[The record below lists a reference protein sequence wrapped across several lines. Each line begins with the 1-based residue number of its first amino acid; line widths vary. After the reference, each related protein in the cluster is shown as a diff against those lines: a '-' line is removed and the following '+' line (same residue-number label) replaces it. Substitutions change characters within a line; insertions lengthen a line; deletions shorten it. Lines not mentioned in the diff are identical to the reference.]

1 MIESDQRQEQAGRLD
16 VGSLIPVTTVHT
28 DQLADFLNHQE
39 VQYLLSGQ
47 TLFNIG
53 DKDDAT
59 IYLLSGELE
68 VINKEGKSELL
79 VAGTRDSWHPIAHSQ
94 PRQVTAKALTDISYI
109 SIDSY
114 RYDTLLAWD
123 QTAGYIVL
131 DISSNR
137 EFDDDA
143 DWMIKLLHTDLFYRV
158 PPGNITNI
166 FRNFQ
171 RIDVGEGDIVF
182 NQGEM
187 GDSCYYIKSGEFSV
201 VVDSGAGSHQVAT
214 LCEGGSFGE
223 DALLSDNPRNATIK
237 ALSGGTLMRLDKEHF
252 DALLKAPVVSELTF
266 SDAREMAEQGA
277 KWIDV
282 RMDDEFNSGH
292 IDNSTHMPLHLLR
305 LKMRLLDK
313 KTPYIVYCDTG
324 RRSSAATYL
333 LSQAGFEVYLLKGGY
348 SEGAFPAH

>member
-1 MIESDQRQEQAGRLD
+1 MIESDQRQEQAEQLD
-16 VGSLIPVTTVHT
+16 LGALIPVTTVHT

-39 VQYLLSGQ
+39 VQYLVSGQ
-47 TLFNIG
+47 TLFKIG

-68 VINKEGKSELL
+68 VINKDGKSE
-79 VAGTRDSWHPIAHSQ
+79 VITAGTRDSWHPVAHSQ
-94 PRQVTAKALTDISYI
+94 PRQVTAKALSDVSYI

-137 EFDDDA
+137 DFDDDA

-166 FRNFQ
+166 FKEFQ
-171 RIDVGEGDIVF
+171 RVDVCDGDIVF
-182 NQGEM
+182 NQGEK
-187 GDSCYYIKSGEFSV
+187 GDSCYYIKSGEFAV
-201 VVDSGAGSHQVAT
+201 IIDSGTGSNQVAT

-223 DALLSDNPRNATIK
+223 DALLSDNPRNASIK
-237 ALSGGTLMRLDKEHF
+237 ALSNGTLMRLDKEHF
-252 DALLKAPVVSELTF
+252 DALLKSPVVSELTF
-266 SDAREMAEQGA
+266 SDALEMVEQGA
-277 KWIDV
+277 KWVDV
-282 RMDDEFNSGH
+282 RLDDEFNCGH
-292 IDNSTHMPLHLLR
+292 IDDSTHMPLHLLR
-305 LKMRLLDK
+305 LKMRMLDK

-333 LSQAGFEVYLLKGGY
+333 LSQAGFEVYVLKGGY
-348 SEGAFPAH
+348 SGGSISH